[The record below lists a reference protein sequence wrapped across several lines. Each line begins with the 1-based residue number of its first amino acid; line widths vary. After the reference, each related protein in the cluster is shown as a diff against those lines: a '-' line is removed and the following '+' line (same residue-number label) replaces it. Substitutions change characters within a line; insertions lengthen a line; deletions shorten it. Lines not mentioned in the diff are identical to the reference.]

1 MSRRKNTVIVPAILL
16 AGSIVFAGEGT
27 SSDGR
32 IKIETSYV
40 RPSAELNYCRTCCHA
55 PNGTF
60 TVDVVSAPQPKHEWR
75 LESELPEY
83 RWTIFPNVAGTVS
96 GEYSRTFS
104 VNLLDADFPKSYT
117 VRVEVTWGL
126 TNDSGEHD
134 TSTAD
139 ATFEF
144 DAIEYSYS
152 VRPAVEI
159 DGRGDGALVDSHPG
173 KISITAMPCRHSE
186 LLSMKFSASPV
197 SETWQ
202 NEVGSTEMGF
212 VGADNALTR
221 VVPCPYWYA
230 KGGSSPQC
238 CYSNLAEYNFVL
250 EADGCGGHAKRVN
263 VYLPM
268 DDHESRMSPQITI
281 AKIIVKNRRVNN
293 AGDLVLTLRVVN
305 YVVRAI
311 AISHGSSQYRDKIFK
326 EEKIHASQI
335 KREQGFGFEDLYS
348 ISDALEGFGI
358 AMGVNVPEKTV
369 EMTFASEDEATSD
382 IEEMQGYIVA
392 ESEISGLLWDENEA
406 YSEFD
411 AKHRADFH
419 EAYLYHCCY
428 EKKFGPTPHK
438 VSKSEVICKY
448 YKSKN
453 ED

>member
-212 VGADNALTR
+212 VGADNA
-221 VVPCPYWYA
+221 
-230 KGGSSPQC
+230 
-238 CYSNLAEYNFVL
+238 F
-250 EADGCGGHAKRVN
+250 
-263 VYLPM
+263 
-268 DDHESRMSPQITI
+268 
-281 AKIIVKNRRVNN
+281 KNK
-293 AGDLVLTLRVVN
+293 L
-305 YVVRAI
+305 
-311 AISHGSSQYRDKIFK
+311 
-326 EEKIHASQI
+326 
-335 KREQGFGFEDLYS
+335 
-348 ISDALEGFGI
+348 
-358 AMGVNVPEKTV
+358 
-369 EMTFASEDEATSD
+369 
-382 IEEMQGYIVA
+382 
-392 ESEISGLLWDENEA
+392 
-406 YSEFD
+406 
-411 AKHRADFH
+411 
-419 EAYLYHCCY
+419 
-428 EKKFGPTPHK
+428 
-438 VSKSEVICKY
+438 
-448 YKSKN
+448 
-453 ED
+453 